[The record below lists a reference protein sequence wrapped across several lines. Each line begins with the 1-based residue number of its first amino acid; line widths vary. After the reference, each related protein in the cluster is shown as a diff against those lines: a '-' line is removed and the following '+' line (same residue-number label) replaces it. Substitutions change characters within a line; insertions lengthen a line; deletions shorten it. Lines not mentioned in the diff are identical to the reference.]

1 MKSLSRVALLIESS
15 RTYGRELVRGITRYS
30 RTRGPW
36 VFYRTGLFYIQH
48 GKKRDELAHI
58 RRWNPIGIITRD
70 SENVKELASW
80 DVPLFISVAV
90 RPPDPLQ
97 NNIIT
102 NDAEI
107 GKMAAEYFLERGFR
121 NFGYCGFDDMFW
133 SRQRG
138 ESFSS
143 RIAEA
148 GFKTCF
154 YKQPKSLEARSWEK
168 EQAVIAE
175 WLKGLPKPAAV
186 MACNDDRGQQITE
199 ICEIAKINVPCEVAV
214 IGVDNDDQVCDISN
228 PPLSSVALNVETA
241 GFLAAEL
248 LDRIM
253 AGKEESPQTVIVRPS
268 RIVTRQSTD
277 IMAVEDELVNQAIR
291 FIRENAKEP
300 LQIDDIA
307 DALSVNRRSLYDR
320 FIKALG
326 RSVHDEVKRV
336 RIELASKMLL
346 ETDLSILEIALD
358 LGYRDA
364 GHIARYFKQ
373 RTGTLPLDFRKHH
386 GHR

>member
-1 MKSLSRVALLIESS
+1 
-15 RTYGRELVRGITRYS
+15 
-30 RTRGPW
+30 
-36 VFYRTGLFYIQH
+36 
-48 GKKRDELAHI
+48 LAHI
-58 RRWNPIGIITRD
+58 RSWNPTGIITRD
-70 SENVKELASW
+70 SEDVKELASW
-80 DVPLFISVAV
+80 NVPLFISVAV
-90 RPPDPLQ
+90 RPPDPRH

-102 NDAEI
+102 NDTEI
-107 GKMAAEYFLERGFR
+107 GRMAAEYFLERGFR
-121 NFGYCGFDDMFW
+121 HFGYCGFDDMFW

-148 GFKTCF
+148 GFQTDF
-154 YKQPKSLEARSWEK
+154 YRQPKSRMDRSWER

-175 WLKGLPKPAAV
+175 WLKGLPKPSAV

-228 PPLSSVALNVETA
+228 PPLSSVALNVEAA
-241 GFLAAEL
+241 GFLTGEL

-253 AGKEESPQTVIVRPS
+253 AGKKALPQTVIVHPS

-277 IMAVEDELVNQAIR
+277 IMAIEDELVNQAIR
-291 FIRENAKEP
+291 FIHENAKEP
-300 LQIDDIA
+300 LQIDNIVE
-307 DALSVNRRSLYDR
+307 ALSVNRRNLYDR

-326 RSVHDEVKRV
+326 RSVHDEIKRV
-336 RIELASKMLL
+336 RIELVSKMLL
-346 ETDLSILEIALD
+346 ETDLSISDIALD

-364 GHIARYFKQ
+364 GHIARYFKK
-373 RTGTLPLDFRKHH
+373 RTGISPLDFRKHRS
-386 GHR
+386 HR